1 MRHFLESEVIDD
13 TDQKKNHLGN
23 YVLIHLMQ
31 LRLCRNSVPREAI
44 PPEHHLLSHLALM
57 LSGKPG
63 SYKLLI
69 IVSWCSS
76 LVHQFS
82 LWFSSNSALCRLI
95 MFILIKLLFIKLL
108 HPSIPPLCLCV
119 QLCWC
124 LCISRT
130 HPRFPPFGF
139 HTPFLCNHVILL
151 KLLFKDVS

>member
-1 MRHFLESEVIDD
+1 MTL
-13 TDQKKNHLGN
+13 TKNKTSGKLCFDSSDATQIVQELGAQ
-23 YVLIHLMQ
+23 IW
-31 LRLCRNSVPREAI
+31 EEI
-44 PPEHHLLSHLALM
+44 PPEHPLLSHLALM

-63 SYKLLI
+63 SYKLLS

-139 HTPFLCNHVILL
+139 HTPFFVITHLPLVTLL